1 MSKSGR
7 RSRCDSARRF
17 AQLSVGSILWLPA
30 KENIDGSLLAGS
42 STDEGAID
50 EGAFNHPFLVLS
62 LNSPKKMAVGFL
74 LTSFHGQDLMERYP
88 ENPQYPNN
96 LRIRQNYLPISPS
109 AVHPDLGILIV
120 LQGKRTLRAKSYI
133 RTDKRVTISYGAL
146 IRYDR
151 DGTRYKLEL
160 ESFKILTAH
169 INRASPPIRPV
180 LRDVCSN
187 PQSFPPD
194 QQRSHPTN
202 PFQSTQ
208 PVDLNRLLADRYP
221 PRNVSPIRP
230 QAPPI
235 PRSKSF
241 NSSLPV
247 IRESWEERRM
257 YGIRTLNE
265 RTPLLPQT
273 HAPTRAQESSVWVKI
288 TKLILWLIFWS
299 LVAYGGYWVY
309 LFLCSRR

>member
-1 MSKSGR
+1 
-7 RSRCDSARRF
+7 
-17 AQLSVGSILWLPA
+17 
-30 KENIDGSLLAGS
+30 
-42 STDEGAID
+42 
-50 EGAFNHPFLVLS
+50 
-62 LNSPKKMAVGFL
+62 
-74 LTSFHGQDLMERYP
+74 MEKC
-88 ENPQYPNN
+88 PNN
-96 LRIRQNYLPISPS
+96 IRIRQNFLPISPS
-109 AVHPDLGILIV
+109 AVHPDLGILLV
-120 LQGKRTLRAKSYI
+120 LQGKRTLRSKSYI
-133 RTDKRVTISYGAL
+133 RTENRITINYGAL

-160 ESFKILTAH
+160 ESFKILIAH
-169 INRASPPIRPV
+169 INRTSLPIRPV

-187 PQSFPPD
+187 PHSFPPD
-194 QQRSHPTN
+194 QQRSYPTN
-202 PFQSTQ
+202 SFQSTQ
-208 PVDLNRLLADRYP
+208 PVDLHRLLADRYP
-221 PRNVSPIRP
+221 PRNVSLIRP

-273 HAPTRAQESSVWVKI
+273 HAPIKAQESFVWVKV

-309 LFLCSRR
+309 LYLWSRR